1 MVYVLDVN
9 GKPLM
14 PTKRFGKVRRMLK
27 SKQATI
33 MRRRP
38 FTIQLL
44 YSTPS
49 YVQPV
54 TLGVD
59 AGYQTVGFS
68 AVTEKEEI
76 LSGECSLLTGMSE
89 RLKERAMYRQNR
101 RTRLRYR
108 KPRFENRAR
117 PEGWLAP
124 SIQHK
129 LDSHVRLVD
138 QIKKLLPI
146 HQVIVEVASFDIQAI
161 KNPAIEGILYQ
172 QGEQLGFWNLREYI
186 LHRDGHMCQHPHCKN
201 KASNPILQVH
211 HIGYWKGD
219 RSDRP
224 GNLITLCDKCH
235 TPANHQPGGILYGWK
250 PKVKSFRPETF
261 MSIVRWRLT
270 HLLGAT
276 ATFGYVTKHIRIQ
289 HGIEKSHANDALVI
303 AGGTTQSRVE
313 PIQMEQVRRN
323 NRSLEKF
330 YDAKYIDIRTGQKA
344 TGQAL
349 FCGRRTRNREVAGE
363 NLRKYRGKKLSKGR
377 RSIRMVRYPLQ
388 PKDSVRF
395 EGRLYLV
402 KGVQNKGAYVKLEG
416 RNKPVKTDGVEIIQY
431 GKGFR
436 VI

>member
-1 MVYVLDVN
+1 
-9 GKPLM
+9 
-14 PTKRFGKVRRMLK
+14 
-27 SKQATI
+27 
-33 MRRRP
+33 
-38 FTIQLL
+38 
-44 YSTPS
+44 
-49 YVQPV
+49 
-54 TLGVD
+54 
-59 AGYQTVGFS
+59 
-68 AVTEKEEI
+68 
-76 LSGECSLLTGMSE
+76 
-89 RLKERAMYRQNR
+89 
-101 RTRLRYR
+101 
-108 KPRFENRAR
+108 
-117 PEGWLAP
+117 
-124 SIQHK
+124 
-129 LDSHVRLVD
+129 
-138 QIKKLLPI
+138 
-146 HQVIVEVASFDIQAI
+146 
-161 KNPAIEGILYQ
+161 
-172 QGEQLGFWNLREYI
+172 
-186 LHRDGHMCQHPHCKN
+186 MCQHPHCKN

-211 HIGYWKGD
+211 HIGYWKGE

-289 HGIEKSHANDALVI
+289 HGIEKSHANDAFVI

-344 TGQAL
+344 TGQTL
-349 FCGRRTRNREVAGE
+349 FCGRRTRNREVVGK
-363 NLRKYRGKKLSKGR
+363 NLRKYRGEKLSKGR

-395 EGRLYLV
+395 EGCLYLV

-416 RNKPVKTDGVEIIQY
+416 RNKPVKTSGVEIIQY

-436 VI
+436 II